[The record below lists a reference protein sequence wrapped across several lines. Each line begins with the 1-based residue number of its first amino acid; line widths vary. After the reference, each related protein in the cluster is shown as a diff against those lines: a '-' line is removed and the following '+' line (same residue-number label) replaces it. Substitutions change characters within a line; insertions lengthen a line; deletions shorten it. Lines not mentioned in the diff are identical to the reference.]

1 MRDYLSELAEHWDDS
16 YWRADHPEVLAVVI
30 AIATG
35 LIGLLFA
42 WLEQRLIAQTRLPEA
57 AHV

>member
-1 MRDYLSELAEHWDDS
+1 MREYLDELRDHWDDA
-16 YWRADHPEVLAVVI
+16 YWRADHPEFLAVII

-35 LIGLLFA
+35 LIGLMFA

-57 AHV
+57 RHV